1 MARPT
6 DETKLQAIKK
16 AAMQIVVEQGLSG
29 ASISQIAKKA
39 GVSDGYLYRFY
50 AGKRELLESLFRERF
65 QVTYEILRLQMASHN
80 TVTELVQSFIHK
92 VYVSAVE
99 APETIGFYHKML
111 SDFSFEIPEINRVEI
126 VELCDEILQMG
137 KQNGEI
143 VPTVTAEQ
151 FFAIVIGGTLQFIN
165 IRLRAIFSS
174 KSFTSEDVE
183 LNIEFI
189 LKTLQ

>member
-6 DETKLQAIKK
+6 DETKLQSIKK

-29 ASISQIAKKA
+29 TSISQIAKKA

-50 AGKRELLESLFRERF
+50 AGKRELLESLFQERF
-65 QVTYEILRLQMASHN
+65 QGTYEMLRLQMANHN
-80 TVTELVQSFIHK
+80 TVTDLVAAFMHK
-92 VYVSAVE
+92 VYASAVE
-99 APETIGFYHKML
+99 EPEAIEFYHKML

-126 VELCDEILQMG
+126 VELCNEILQMG

-143 VPTVTAEQ
+143 APTVTAEQ

-165 IRLRAIFSS
+165 IRLRAIFNS
-174 KSFTSEDVE
+174 KSFTSEDVVH
-183 LNIEFI
+183 NIEFI